1 MEGGNDVSNN
11 VAMMVAM
18 VMVAM
23 AMALAMVVDVLAAAV
38 VTRLERLDHR
48 RGPLGRERAGAG
60 RGVQA
65 SGAVHG
71 GGDLIRFA

>member
-1 MEGGNDVSNN
+1 MSAIT

-18 VMVAM
+18 VMV

-65 SGAVHG
+65 SGAIHG

>member
-1 MEGGNDVSNN
+1 MSAIT

-18 VMVAM
+18 VMVAT
-23 AMALAMVVDVLAAAV
+23 ALAMVVDVLAAAV

-65 SGAVHG
+65 SGAIHG